1 MRAVVV
7 NRYGPP
13 EVARVEDVK
22 EPSPRPGEV
31 LVEVRAAA
39 MTAGDAR
46 IRGARFPRGFAP
58 MARLAF
64 GITGPRRRI
73 LGSTF
78 AGVVA
83 EVGAGITGLA
93 PGDAVCGSS
102 GGRMGAH
109 AERVVAPAGTVVR
122 TPAAVSD
129 ADAAAVVFGGTTA
142 LYFLRDRGAIAAGQT
157 VLVNGASGA
166 VGTNAVQLAAHF
178 GARVTGVTSSRNA
191 RLVGDLGAERVLD
204 HAVTD
209 VTQLAERYDIVLD
222 TVGNLTAGIG
232 RRLLTADGVLL
243 LAAADLWQL
252 VSARGNVRAGTAP
265 ERATDIEF
273 LLGLVAT
280 GALKVVIDEDLPL
293 EDVADGY
300 RRIDSGRKVGNIVI
314 RPQRP

>member
-7 NRYGPP
+7 DRYGPP

-39 MTAGDAR
+39 LTAGDAR
-46 IRGARFPRGFAP
+46 IRGARFPRGFGP

-64 GITGPRRRI
+64 GISGPRRRI

-83 EVGAGITGLA
+83 EVGAGVTGLA
-93 PGDAVCGSS
+93 PGDAVCGTS
-102 GGRMGAH
+102 GARLGAH
-109 AERVVAPAGTVVR
+109 AERVVAPVATVVR
-122 TPAAVSD
+122 TPATVSD
-129 ADAAAVVFGGTTA
+129 EDAAAVIFGGTTA
-142 LYFLRDRGAIAAGQT
+142 LYFLRDRGAIAAGQS

-178 GARVTGVTSSRNA
+178 GANVTGVTSPRNA
-191 RLVGDLGAERVLD
+191 RLVGDLGAGRVID
-204 HAVTD
+204 HTVTD
-209 VTQLAERYDIVLD
+209 VAQLAERYDIVLD
-222 TVGNLTAGIG
+222 TVGNLTAATG

-252 VSARGNVRAGTAP
+252 VGARGNVRAGSAP

-280 GALKVVIDEDLPL
+280 GALSVVIDQHLPL
-293 EDVADGY
+293 EDVAEGY
-300 RRIDSGRKVGNIVI
+300 RRIDSGRKVGNVVL